1 MHFIKRCH
9 MYMQRL
15 VYSISHNKVFT
26 MNGVHVYTPNSDQWL
41 FFKELSL

>member
-1 MHFIKRCH
+1 

-26 MNGVHVYTPNSDQWL
+26 MNGVHVYTPDSDQCMAFL
-41 FFKELSL
+41 